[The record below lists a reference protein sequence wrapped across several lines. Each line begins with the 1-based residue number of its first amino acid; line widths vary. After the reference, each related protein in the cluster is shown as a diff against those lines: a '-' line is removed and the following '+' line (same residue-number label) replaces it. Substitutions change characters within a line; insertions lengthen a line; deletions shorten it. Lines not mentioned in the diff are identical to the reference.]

1 MKKKED
7 LMNEKETI
15 VENETEIIE
24 DVYED
29 EDEIMA
35 HNGKD
40 ELFAMGPTYDML
52 ADWKSRYKEEVYMTD
67 FNTQVFI
74 WRPLRRSEYKT
85 MQRAQGT
92 DEFYNEESVCRT
104 CVLWPE
110 NYANQE
116 RAFGKA
122 GIPTLLSQLILEQS
136 GFTRPATVRL

>member
-52 ADWKSRYKEEVYMTD
+52 ADWKSRYKEEVY
-67 FNTQVFI
+67 
-74 WRPLRRSEYKT
+74 RPLRRSEYKT

-104 CVLWPE
+104 CVLWPD

-116 RAFGKA
+116 MAFGKA